1 MKKND
6 LNYRKSLT
14 ELNSDFSLEEKKI
27 ELKSLYVENRDG

>member
-14 ELNSDFSLEEKKI
+14 ELNSDFSLEEKKV